1 MAMDGG
7 AGAKLLYIVVDDV
20 SDENGTG
27 FRYTRSV
34 LQSTLQFMG
43 CKARHAFKVQHFFFL
58 LFFSFLGF
66 FCFMYDG

>member
-34 LQSTLQFMG
+34 LQGTLQFMG
-43 CKARHAFKVQHFFFL
+43 CKARHAFKVQF
-58 LFFSFLGF
+58 FFSFLFVFWVF
-66 FCFMYDG
+66 FVSCLMC